1 MARQTINLSDKNK
14 ELISVLADKSGFK
27 TENAYINYL
36 ISTHPEILEAS
47 IAEQKALQSRQ
58 TFPDAEYVINE
69 NEDIIADN
77 GSATKNDAVQPKFFG
92 EAALS
97 IKMRAKELNLGIA
110 QYLLLCHNKTMP
122 VILDNDNIDT
132 LILMQDFEE
141 LKNMIVD
148 ESNAVIN
155 ILKNTSSAVSRDTLS
170 TIEDKQ
176 NNILNYLSDIKKII
190 KELILE
196 VENGYSQSVKSLK
209 KYLKSHHIDS
219 YILRKG
225 GE

>member
-1 MARQTINLSDKNK
+1 MSRQTISISDENK
-14 ELISVLADKSGFK
+14 ELLSHLFKENGFK
-27 TENAYINYL
+27 TESSYINYL
-36 ISTHPEILEAS
+36 ISTHPDMLTAKLEKTKSLNMTIDENKTDSSS
-47 IAEQKALQSRQ
+47 IQNEELDQNEVNTDSIRPIFTGEDAL
-58 TFPDAEYVINE
+58 D
-69 NEDIIADN
+69 
-77 GSATKNDAVQPKFFG
+77 
-92 EAALS
+92 
-97 IKMRAKELNLGIA
+97 IKMRAKELNLSIPK
-110 QYLLLCHNKTMP
+110 YLMLCHNKTMP

-132 LILMQDFEE
+132 LILMQDYEE

-170 TIEDKQ
+170 TVEDKQ

-196 VENGYSQSVKSLK
+196 VENGYSQSVKGLK

-219 YILRKG
+219 YGLRKG
-225 GE
+225 DE